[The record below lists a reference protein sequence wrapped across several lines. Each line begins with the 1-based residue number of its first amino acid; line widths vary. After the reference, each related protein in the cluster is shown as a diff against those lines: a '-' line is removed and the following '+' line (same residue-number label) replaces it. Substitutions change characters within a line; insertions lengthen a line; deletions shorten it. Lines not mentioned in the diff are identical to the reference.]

1 MEGYKLKVGLFIG
14 RFQPFH
20 LGHQEAIHLALK
32 KVDILHV
39 IIGSSNKS
47 HNQKNPFTYSE
58 RWRMI
63 NLALINAR
71 IPSEKI
77 FITPIPDLNNHKKWK
92 EHIDFFVQ
100 DYDIVFTND
109 SETKNVFE
117 KEGVKVSKI
126 PFKNRKVLAGTQ
138 IRKRMASKKDWNN
151 LVPNVVYEYINE
163 INGQERMTVKSHK
176 T

>member
-1 MEGYKLKVGLFIG
+1 MKVGLFIG

-77 FITPIPDLNNHKKWK
+77 FITPIPDLNNHKKLI
-92 EHIDFFVQ
+92 ELIDFFVQ
-100 DYDIVFTND
+100 DYDIVF
-109 SETKNVFE
+109 
-117 KEGVKVSKI
+117 
-126 PFKNRKVLAGTQ
+126 
-138 IRKRMASKKDWNN
+138 
-151 LVPNVVYEYINE
+151 
-163 INGQERMTVKSHK
+163 
-176 T
+176 